1 MSKLTKVF
9 NEAMTYPGN
18 IYILAVSLGTVSI
31 VFTLISSIN
40 TIQDKTRKVNVE
52 TIIAVFL
59 LGISMFL
66 RIPYLFSKTLSVFVL
81 TIWGVGLLIAGSIY
95 LYSYLNNYKNNKK

>member
-1 MSKLTKVF
+1 MSKLSQVF

-18 IYILAVSLGTVSI
+18 VYILAVALGTVSI

-40 TIQDKTRKVNVE
+40 TIQDKTRDVNIE
-52 TIIAVFL
+52 TIIAVYL
-59 LGISMFL
+59 LAISMFL

-81 TIWGVGLLIAGSIY
+81 TIWGIGLVIAASIY
-95 LYSYLNNYKNNKK
+95 LYSFLNTC